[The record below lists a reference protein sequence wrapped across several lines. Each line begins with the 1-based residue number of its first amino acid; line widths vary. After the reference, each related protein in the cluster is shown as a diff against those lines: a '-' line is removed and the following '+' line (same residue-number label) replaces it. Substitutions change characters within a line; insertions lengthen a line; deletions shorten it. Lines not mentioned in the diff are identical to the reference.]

1 MSKMRGR
8 PGWLTGLML
17 SAVLA
22 VAGLSAAHAGAP
34 KPVIEKAVKG
44 EQCVEDTDY
53 MRRNHMKLLDH
64 HRDKT
69 VIEGVRTKQ
78 HSLKG
83 CIDCHASAK
92 TGSVAAAKENFCVS
106 CHTYAAVKID
116 CFDCHSTKPES
127 SSALHSTTSDAA
139 HYRHKLAART
149 KTGLSVQELVGAPR

>member
-1 MSKMRGR
+1 MSKMQGR
-8 PGWLTGLML
+8 SGWMAGLLL

-22 VAGLSAAHAGAP
+22 MAGLSAAHAGAP

-44 EQCVEDTDY
+44 EQCVEDTDF
-53 MRRNHMKLLDH
+53 MRRNHMKVLDH

-69 VIEGVRTKQ
+69 VIEGVRTRQ

-106 CHTYAAVKID
+106 CHSFAAVKLD
-116 CFDCHSTKPES
+116 CFECHASKPGKAVPPAGHPKTGAGMARPL
-127 SSALHSTTSDAA
+127 SALRLPATE
-139 HYRHKLAART
+139 RAR
-149 KTGLSVQELVGAPR
+149 